1 MNFLCGCGEL
11 QTFASKHDEQDDAE
25 QMSTGASH
33 FVCYGFLAVTGVW
46 GADLTGVCGAESMI
60 EMFCFSILLSMIC
73 IAMASTH
80 RSRADVDDFGADGV
94 DGVGDADGCVDLFV
108 GG

>member
-1 MNFLCGCGEL
+1 VVVGSSRRLRPNTMNRMMLNRCRPVL
-11 QTFASKHDEQDDAE
+11 HT
-25 QMSTGASH
+25 
-33 FVCYGFLAVTGVW
+33 FVCYGFLAVTGVC